1 MQGSQN
7 LSKLILLIISIISIN
22 ACTTQRIHPTHGTAG
37 DQIQSEM
44 QRAIASNTTPP
55 IKTVRVPHSVSNALL
70 PSVSDNY
77 IRATEPPVRRFDV
90 AADKIQA
97 KAFFM
102 SLVNGTSYN
111 IVVNPDVT
119 GTISLDLKNVTIPE
133 TLEAVRDVY
142 GYQFKRTSYGYEV
155 LPQELETRIY
165 AINYLDVKR
174 KGTSLTQV
182 KSGQISD
189 NVSGFTTGSGSTTT
203 STPTQAPGTG
213 GFSSPQ
219 AAPSGSSID
228 TTSETNF
235 WHDLEL
241 SLKQILN
248 NQAGHTVVVNAQAG
262 VVIVHAFP
270 PELRQIGRYLDRLQ
284 NSLTRQV
291 IIDAKILEIDLND
304 QFQAGIDWNLFGKV
318 SLTNGGIGQTAN
330 SIAFPNTAIK
340 PLDTLVIAD
349 GVSSGANNAIFTL
362 NINGD
367 FGALINLLQTQG
379 NVQVLSSPRISTM
392 NNQKAI
398 IKVGQDEFFVTGVTS
413 NNIVTGSATVP
424 SQSISLT
431 PFFSG
436 VTLDVTPQIGSDGT
450 IILHIHPSVSLVVDQ
465 TKNIVLGNGGT
476 GTAASNTYTLPLALS
491 TIRES
496 DNIVRAKN
504 GQTVVIGGLMQNT
517 MTEDIASVPIIS
529 KLPGI
534 GPFFRRTVQLAKKTE
549 LVLLLRP
556 VIVDKP
562 RTRRYLEEEDRTVR
576 NMNVGFHSGGLPN
589 IFGNEAEERTT
600 HQGVM
605 KN

>member
-1 MQGSQN
+1 MQGCKN
-7 LSKLILLIISIISIN
+7 ILRFIFLTISIVGLC
-22 ACTTQRIHPTHGTAG
+22 ACTTKKIHPTHGTVG
-37 DQIQSEM
+37 DQIQADM
-44 QRAIASNTTPP
+44 RQAIASNKTP
-55 IKTVRVPHSVSNALL
+55 VRRPVHVPHSVSDALL
-70 PSVSDNY
+70 PSVASNLTNT
-77 IRATEPPVRRFDV
+77 TEAPMKRFDV

-97 KAFFM
+97 KDFFM
-102 SLVNGTSYN
+102 SLVDGTSYN
-111 IVVNPDVT
+111 IVVNPNVS
-119 GTISLDLKNVTIPE
+119 GTISLTLRNVTIPE

-142 GYQFKRTSYGYEV
+142 GYQFRRTSYGYEV
-155 LPQELETRIY
+155 LPQQLETRIY
-165 AINYLDVKR
+165 TVNYLDVKR

-189 NVSGFTTGSGSTTT
+189 SVSGFTTGSAGTS
-203 STPTQAPGTG
+203 STPSQPTG

-219 AAPSGSSID
+219 SAPSGSSID
-228 TTSETNF
+228 TSSETNF
-235 WHDLEL
+235 WHDLEA
-241 SLKQILN
+241 SLKEIIG
-248 NQAGHTVVVNAQAG
+248 NQTGSSVVVNAQAG
-262 VVIVHAFP
+262 VVIAHAFP
-270 PELRQIGRYLDRLQ
+270 PQLRQIAHYLERIQ
-284 NSLTRQV
+284 SSLTRQV

-304 QFQAGIDWNLFGKV
+304 QFQSGIDWNLFGKV
-318 SLTNGGIGQTAN
+318 SFGNGGIAQTSNAT
-330 SIAFPNTAIK
+330 AFPNTNIQ
-340 PLDTLVIAD
+340 PLDTLVVAN
-349 GVSSGANNAIFTL
+349 GASTGSNNAIFTL

-379 NVQVLSSPRISTM
+379 NVQVLSSPRISTI

-398 IKVGQDEFFVTGVTS
+398 IKVGQDEFFVTGVTT

-424 SQSISLT
+424 SQSVSLT

-436 VTLDVTPQIGSDGT
+436 VTLDVTPQISSDDS

-476 GTAASNTYTLPLALS
+476 GTAASNTFTLPLALS

-517 MTEDIASVPIIS
+517 MTEEVAAVPIVS

-534 GPFFRRTVQLAKKTE
+534 GPFFRRTTQLSKKTE

-556 VIVDKP
+556 IIVDKP
-562 RTRRYLEEEDRTVR
+562 RERKYLEETDRTIQ
-576 NMNVGFHSGGLPN
+576 NMNRGFHSGSLPQV
-589 IFGNEAEERTT
+589 FGNEGEQYIGR
-600 HQGVM
+600 GGM

>member
-1 MQGSQN
+1 MTQGWRS
-7 LSKLILLIISIISIN
+7 LFRFILLTISAAMVSSC
-22 ACTTQRIHPTHGTAG
+22 ATKTIHPRHGTVG
-37 DQIQSEM
+37 DQM
-44 QRAIASNTTPP
+44 QTDLQQALASNQKLTKKP
-55 IKTVRVPHSVSNALL
+55 VPVPSAVSNALL
-70 PSVSDNY
+70 PSVAANLSGTT
-77 IRATEPPVRRFDV
+77 RPLLKRFDV
-90 AADKIQA
+90 AANKIQA
-97 KAFFM
+97 KTFFM
-102 SLVNGTSYN
+102 SLVNDTSYN
-111 IVVNPDVT
+111 IVVNPNVT

-142 GYQFKRTSYGYEV
+142 GYQFHRTSYGYEV
-155 LPQELETRIY
+155 LPPELETRIY

-189 NVSGFTTGSGSTTT
+189 NVSGFTTGASGTTGSTLPQ
-203 STPTQAPGTG
+203 S

-219 AAPSGSSID
+219 SAPSGSSID

-235 WHDLEL
+235 WHDLETT
-241 SLKQILN
+241 LKQVIG
-248 NQAGHTVVVNAQAG
+248 NQPGHSVVVNSQAG
-262 VVIVHAFP
+262 VVIVHALP
-270 PELRQIGRYLDRLQ
+270 TELQQVARYLDRIQ
-284 NSLTRQV
+284 SSLTRQV

-318 SLTNGGIGQTAN
+318 AFGNGGIAQTSNAT
-330 SIAFPNTAIK
+330 AFPNTKIQ
-340 PLDTLVIAD
+340 PLDTLVVAN
-349 GVSSGANNAIFTL
+349 GASTGTNNAIFTL

-379 NVQVLSSPRISTM
+379 NVQVLSSPRISTI

-398 IKVGQDEFFVTGVTS
+398 IKVGQDEFFVTGVTT

-436 VTLDVTPQIGSDGT
+436 VTLDVTPQISNDGS

-476 GTAASNTYTLPLALS
+476 GTAASNTFTLPLALS

-496 DNIVRAKN
+496 DNVVRARN

-517 MTEDIASVPIIS
+517 MTEEIAAIPIVS

-534 GPFFRRTVQLAKKTE
+534 GPFFRRTQQISKKTE

-556 VIVDKP
+556 IIVD
-562 RTRRYLEEEDRTVR
+562 RTGEHAYLKETDRTFQ
-576 NMNVGFHSGGLPN
+576 NMNRGFHAGSLPQV
-589 IFGNEAEERTT
+589 FGNEAEKSTD
-600 HQGVM
+600 
-605 KN
+605 

>member
-1 MQGSQN
+1 MSQGWRSLVN
-7 LSKLILLIISIISIN
+7 LIILISSAAIVT
-22 ACTTQRIHPTHGTAG
+22 ACATKTIHAKHGTVG
-37 DQIQSEM
+37 DQIQADVH
-44 QRAIASNTTPP
+44 QALADNKGLTP
-55 IKTVRVPHSVSNALL
+55 KSVHVPSTVSNALL
-70 PSVSDNY
+70 PPMSASASGVVQ
-77 IRATEPPVRRFDV
+77 PPLKRFDV
-90 AADKIQA
+90 TADKIPA
-97 KAFFM
+97 KTFFM

-119 GTISLDLKNVTIPE
+119 GTISLDLKNVTIAE

-142 GYQFKRTSYGYEV
+142 GYQFHRTSYGYEV
-155 LPQELETRIY
+155 LPPELETRIY
-165 AINYLDVKR
+165 TINYLDVKR

-189 NVSGFTTGSGSTTT
+189 NVSGFSTGGSGTS
-203 STPTQAPGTG
+203 STPTAPTG
-213 GFSSPQ
+213 FTSPQ

-228 TTSETNF
+228 TSSETNF
-235 WHDLEL
+235 WHDLE
-241 SLKQILN
+241 STLKQIIGT
-248 NQAGHTVVVNAQAG
+248 QSGHSVVVNSQAG

-270 PELRQIGRYLDRLQ
+270 PELRQVARYLDRIQ
-284 NSLTRQV
+284 SSLTRQV
-291 IIDAKILEIDLND
+291 IIDAKILEIDLSD
-304 QFQAGIDWNLFGKV
+304 QFQAGIDWNMLGQV
-318 SLTNGGIGQTAN
+318 ALGNGGIAQTSNAT
-330 SIAFPNTAIK
+330 AFPNTNIQ
-340 PLDTLVIAD
+340 PLDTLVVAN
-349 GVSSGANNAIFTL
+349 GASTGTNNAIFTL

-379 NVQVLSSPRISTM
+379 NVQVLSSPRISTI

-398 IKVGQDEFFVTGVTS
+398 IKVGQDEFFVTGVTT

-424 SQSISLT
+424 SQSVSLT

-436 VTLDVTPQIGSDGT
+436 VTLDVTPQISSDGS

-476 GTAASNTYTLPLALS
+476 GTAASNTFTLPLALS

-517 MTEDIASVPIIS
+517 MSEGVAAIPIVS

-534 GPFFRRTVQLAKKTE
+534 GPFFRRTQQIAKKTE

-556 VIVDKP
+556 IVVDRQGERK
-562 RTRRYLEEEDRTVR
+562 YLEDTDRTVK
-576 NMNVGFHSGGLPN
+576 NMNIGFHEGGLPH
-589 IFGNEAEERTT
+589 IFGNEAE
-600 HQGVM
+600 
-605 KN
+605 KSDN

>member
-1 MQGSQN
+1 MQGNKS
-7 LSKLILLIISIISIN
+7 LLKLTILIMSIISLS
-22 ACTTQRIHPTHGTAG
+22 ACTTKRIHPTHGTAG
-37 DQIQSEM
+37 DQIQADM
-44 QRAIASNTTPP
+44 QRAIASNSTPP
-55 IKTVRVPHSVSNALL
+55 IKTVHVPHSISNALL
-70 PSVSDNY
+70 PSVSDNFS
-77 IRATEPPVRRFDV
+77 RPTQTVERRFDV
-90 AADKIQA
+90 SADKIQA

-102 SLVNGTSYN
+102 SLVNGTPYN

-119 GTISLDLKNVTIPE
+119 GTISLNLKNVTISE

-165 AINYLDVKR
+165 AVNYLDIKR
-174 KGTSLTQV
+174 KGKSLTQV

-189 NVSGFTTGSGSTTT
+189 NVSGFSTGSGTTGT
-203 STPTQAPGTG
+203 STPTAPAGG
-213 GFSSPQ
+213 GFASPQ
-219 AAPSGSSID
+219 SAPSGSSID

-248 NQAGHTVVVNAQAG
+248 NQPGHTVVVNAQAG
-262 VVIVHAFP
+262 VVVVHAFQ
-270 PELRQIGRYLDRLQ
+270 PELRQIGRYLDQLQ
-284 NSLTRQV
+284 TSLTRQV

-318 SLTNGGIGQTAN
+318 SLTNGGIGQTSNA
-330 SIAFPNTAIK
+330 IAFPNTNIEA
-340 PLDTLVIAD
+340 LDTLVVAN

-413 NNIVTGSATVP
+413 NNIVTVSATVP

-436 VTLDVTPQIGSDGT
+436 VTLDVTPQIANDGT
-450 IILHIHPSVSLVVDQ
+450 ITLHIHPSVSLVVDQ

-496 DNIVRAKN
+496 DNIVRARN
-504 GQTVVIGGLMQNT
+504 GQMVVIGGLMQNT
-517 MTEDIASVPIIS
+517 MTEEIAAIPVVS

-534 GPFFRRTVQLAKKTE
+534 GPFFRRTVQLAKKSE

-556 VIVDKP
+556 IIVVLLEMKFHHTLTHLEDLTSPPKHRCHLYAKP
-562 RTRRYLEEEDRTVR
+562 NNENDVR
-576 NMNVGFHSGGLPN
+576 K
-589 IFGNEAEERTT
+589 I
-600 HQGVM
+600 QGSFALIQD
-605 KN
+605 

>member
-1 MQGSQN
+1 MGIPAMQGWKN
-7 LSKLILLIISIISIN
+7 VVRFILFAIAIIMMA
-22 ACTTQRIHPTHGTAG
+22 ACATKTIHPKHGTVG
-37 DQIQSEM
+37 DQM
-44 QRAIASNTTPP
+44 QADLQKAVASNQTVTKKPLP
-55 IKTVRVPHSVSNALL
+55 IPASVSNALL
-70 PSVSDNY
+70 PSV
-77 IRATEPPVRRFDV
+77 ATPSAAHPPMRRFDV

-102 SLVNGTSYN
+102 SLVDGTSYN

-142 GYQFKRTSYGYEV
+142 GYQFRRTSYGYEV

-165 AINYLDVKR
+165 TVNYLDIKR
-174 KGTSLTQV
+174 KGSSLTQV

-189 NVSGFTTGSGSTTT
+189 SVSGFSTGTTTTTGT
-203 STPTQAPGTG
+203 TPTPQP

-219 AAPSGSSID
+219 SAPSGSSID

-235 WHDLEL
+235 WHDLE
-241 SLKQILN
+241 STLKQIIG
-248 NQAGHTVVVNAQAG
+248 NQAGHSVVVNAQAG

-270 PELRQIGRYLDRLQ
+270 PELQQVARYLDRIQ
-284 NSLTRQV
+284 SSLTRQV
-291 IIDAKILEIDLND
+291 IIDAKILEIDLSD
-304 QFQAGIDWNLFGKV
+304 QFQAGIDWNLLGKV
-318 SLTNGGIGQTAN
+318 AFGNGGIGQTSNAT
-330 SIAFPNTAIK
+330 AFPNTNIQ
-340 PLDTLVIAD
+340 PLDTLVVAN
-349 GVSSGANNAIFTL
+349 GVSTGNNNAIFTL
-362 NINGD
+362 NINGN

-379 NVQVLSSPRISTM
+379 NVQVLSSPRISTI

-398 IKVGQDEFFVTGVTS
+398 IKVGQDEFFVTGVST

-424 SQSISLT
+424 SQSVNLT

-436 VTLDVTPQIGSDGT
+436 VTLDVTPQISNDNS

-476 GTAASNTYTLPLALS
+476 GTAASNTFTLPLALS

-517 MTEDIASVPIIS
+517 MTEEIAAVPVLS

-534 GPFFRRTVQLAKKTE
+534 GPFFRRTQQISKKTE

-556 VIVDKP
+556 IIVDRP
-562 RTRRYLEEEDRTVR
+562 REHKYLEETDHVFQ
-576 NMNVGFHSGGLPN
+576 NMNRGFHSGSLPQV
-589 IFGNEAEERTT
+589 FGNEAERS
-600 HQGVM
+600 G
-605 KN
+605 

>member
-1 MQGSQN
+1 MQGWNSV
-7 LSKLILLIISIISIN
+7 LKCILLIISIVTIS
-22 ACTTQRIHPTHGTAG
+22 ACTTKRIHATHGTAG
-37 DQIQSEM
+37 DEIQSTM
-44 QRAIASNTTPP
+44 VRAIASN
-55 IKTVRVPHSVSNALL
+55 KTASSRKVRVPHSVSDALL
-70 PSVSDNY
+70 PSVAENLTHT
-77 IRATEPPVRRFDV
+77 TESPMRRFDV
-90 AADKIQA
+90 SADKIQA

-119 GTISLDLKNVTIPE
+119 GTVSLSLKNVTIPE

-142 GYQFKRTSYGYEV
+142 GYQFHRTSYGYEV
-155 LPQELETRIY
+155 LPQQLETRIY
-165 AINYLDVKR
+165 AVNYLDVKR

-189 NVSGFTTGSGSTTT
+189 NVSGFTTGSGGSSTA
-203 STPTQAPGTG
+203 PTAPT

-219 AAPSGSSID
+219 SAPSGSSID

-235 WHDLEL
+235 WKDLEL
-241 SLKQILN
+241 SLKQILST
-248 NQAGHTVVVNAQAG
+248 QPGHSVVVNAQAG

-291 IIDAKILEIDLND
+291 IIDAKILEIDLNN

-349 GVSSGANNAIFTL
+349 GVSSGTNNAIFTL

-436 VTLDVTPQIGSDGT
+436 VTLDVTPQISSDGT

-496 DNIVRAKN
+496 DNIVRARN

-517 MTEDIASVPIIS
+517 MTEDIAAIPIIS

-556 VIVDKP
+556 IIVDKP
-562 RTRRYLEEEDRTVR
+562 RTRRYLEEEDRTVQ
-576 NMNVGFHSGGLPN
+576 NMNVGFHSGGLTN
-589 IFGNEAEERTT
+589 IFGNEAEDYRS
-600 HQGVM
+600 HGVM
-605 KN
+605 KE

>member
-1 MQGSQN
+1 MMQGWRS
-7 LSKLILLIISIISIN
+7 LFRIILLTGTVIVS
-22 ACTTQRIHPTHGTAG
+22 ACATKTIHPKHGTVG
-37 DQIQSEM
+37 DQM
-44 QRAIASNTTPP
+44 QADLQQALVSNQQRTKNSAP
-55 IKTVRVPHSVSNALL
+55 VPSAVSNALL
-70 PSVSDNY
+70 PPV
-77 IRATEPPVRRFDV
+77 ATNFSGRIQSPLKRFDI
-90 AADKIQA
+90 AANKMQA

-111 IVVNPDVT
+111 IVINPDVT

-133 TLEAVRDVY
+133 TLEAVRDAY
-142 GYQFKRTSYGYEV
+142 GYQFHRTSYGYEV
-155 LPQELETRIY
+155 LPAELETRIY

-189 NVSGFTTGSGSTTT
+189 NVSGFNTGTSGTTIAN
-203 STPTQAPGTG
+203 PNPFQQP

-219 AAPSGSSID
+219 TAPSGSSID
-228 TTSETNF
+228 TSSETNF
-235 WHDLEL
+235 WHDLEAT
-241 SLKQILN
+241 LKQVIG
-248 NQAGHTVVVNAQAG
+248 NQPGHSVVVNAQAG
-262 VVIVHAFP
+262 VVIVHALP
-270 PELRQIGRYLDRLQ
+270 AELRQVARYLDRIQ
-284 NSLTRQV
+284 SSLTRQV

-318 SLTNGGIGQTAN
+318 AFGNGGVAQTSNAT
-330 SIAFPNTAIK
+330 AFPNTQIQ
-340 PLDTLVIAD
+340 PLDTLVVAN
-349 GVSSGANNAIFTL
+349 GTSTGTNNAIFTL

-379 NVQVLSSPRISTM
+379 NVQVLSSPRISTI

-398 IKVGQDEFFVTGVTS
+398 IKVGQDEFFVTGVTT

-424 SQSISLT
+424 SQSVSLT

-436 VTLDVTPQIGSDGT
+436 VTLDVTPQISSDGS

-465 TKNIVLGNGGT
+465 TKNIILGNGGT
-476 GTAASNTYTLPLALS
+476 GSAASNTFTLPLALS

-517 MTEDIASVPIIS
+517 MTEEIAAVPIVS

-534 GPFFRRTVQLAKKTE
+534 GPFFRRTQQVSKKTE

-556 VIVDKP
+556 IIVD
-562 RTRRYLEEEDRTVR
+562 RVGEHEYLKDTDRTFQ
-576 NMNVGFHSGGLPN
+576 NMNRGFHAGSLPQ
-589 IFGNEAEERTT
+589 IFGNEAEKST
-600 HQGVM
+600 G
-605 KN
+605 

>member
-1 MQGSQN
+1 MGRHMMQGWRS
-7 LSKLILLIISIISIN
+7 LFRFILLTISIVIVS
-22 ACTTQRIHPTHGTAG
+22 ACATKTIHPKQGTVG
-37 DQIQSEM
+37 DQM
-44 QRAIASNTTPP
+44 QADLQQALASNQKLTKIP
-55 IKTVRVPHSVSNALL
+55 VHVPSAVSNALL
-70 PSVSDNY
+70 PPVAANLSGTT
-77 IRATEPPVRRFDV
+77 RLPPKRFDV
-90 AADKIQA
+90 AANKIQA

-142 GYQFKRTSYGYEV
+142 GYQFHRTSYGYEV
-155 LPQELETRIY
+155 LPPELETRIY

-189 NVSGFTTGSGSTTT
+189 NVSGFTTGTSGTTNQ
-203 STPTQAPGTG
+203 TPQP

-219 AAPSGSSID
+219 SAPSGSSID

-235 WHDLEL
+235 WHDLEAT
-241 SLKQILN
+241 LKQVIG
-248 NQAGHTVVVNAQAG
+248 NQPGHSVVVNSQAG

-270 PELRQIGRYLDRLQ
+270 PELQQVARYLDRIQ
-284 NSLTRQV
+284 SSLTRQV

-318 SLTNGGIGQTAN
+318 AFGNGGMGQTSNAT
-330 SIAFPNTAIK
+330 AFPNTNIQ
-340 PLDTLVIAD
+340 PLDTLVVAN
-349 GVSSGANNAIFTL
+349 GASTGTNNAIFTL

-379 NVQVLSSPRISTM
+379 NVQVLSSPRISTI

-398 IKVGQDEFFVTGVTS
+398 IKVGQDEFFVTGVTT

-424 SQSISLT
+424 SQSVSLT

-436 VTLDVTPQIGSDGT
+436 VTLDVTPQISGDGS

-476 GTAASNTYTLPLALS
+476 GTAASNTFTLPLALS

-496 DNIVRAKN
+496 DNIVRARN

-517 MTEDIASVPIIS
+517 MTEEVAAVPIVS

-534 GPFFRRTVQLAKKTE
+534 GPFFRRTQQISKKTE

-556 VIVDKP
+556 IIVDRAGEHK
-562 RTRRYLEEEDRTVR
+562 YLEDTDRTFK
-576 NMNVGFHSGGLPN
+576 NMNRGFHEGSLPQV
-589 IFGNEAEERTT
+589 FGNEAEKST
-600 HQGVM
+600 G
-605 KN
+605 

>member
-1 MQGSQN
+1 MILGWKPF
-7 LSKLILLIISIISIN
+7 LRWILLIISMLIIS
-22 ACTTQRIHPTHGTAG
+22 ACTTKTIHPTHGTVG
-37 DQIQSEM
+37 DQIQADM
-44 QRAIASNTTPP
+44 QQAIASN
-55 IKTVRVPHSVSNALL
+55 KTVIKRPVHVPSSVNNALL
-70 PSVSDNY
+70 PSVTSNLS
-77 IRATEPPVRRFDV
+77 TTPVPEPLKRFDV
-90 AADKIQA
+90 AADKVQA
-97 KAFFM
+97 KVFFM

-119 GTISLDLKNVTIPE
+119 GLISLDLKNVTIPE

-142 GYQFKRTSYGYEV
+142 GYQFHRTSYGYEI

-165 AINYLDVKR
+165 TINYLDVKR
-174 KGTSLTQV
+174 KGKSLTQV

-189 NVSGFTTGSGSTTT
+189 NVGSFTTGSAGSTTMPTTPAPTGFT
-203 STPTQAPGTG
+203 SPD
-213 GFSSPQ
+213 S
-219 AAPSGSSID
+219 APSGSSID
-228 TTSETNF
+228 TSSESNF
-235 WHDLEL
+235 WHDIET
-241 SLKQILN
+241 SLKQIIG
-248 NQAGHTVVVNAQAG
+248 NQTGHSVVVNAQAG

-270 PELRQIGRYLDRLQ
+270 PELQQVGRFLERIQ
-284 NSLTRQV
+284 TSLTRQV

-304 QFQAGIDWNLFGKV
+304 QFQAGIDWNLIGKV
-318 SLTNGGIGQTAN
+318 AFNDGGIGQTSNAT
-330 SIAFPNTAIK
+330 AFPNTNIQ

-349 GVSSGANNAIFTL
+349 GVSTGTNNAIFTL

-379 NVQVLSSPRISTM
+379 NVQVLSSPRISTI

-436 VTLDVTPQIGSDGT
+436 VTLDVTPQISSEGN

-496 DNIVRAKN
+496 DNVVRAKN

-517 MTEDIASVPIIS
+517 MTESIAAVPVVS
-529 KLPGI
+529 KLPGV
-534 GPFFRRTVQLAKKTE
+534 GPFFRRTQQISKKSE

-556 VIVDKP
+556 IIVEKHS
-562 RTRRYLEEEDRTVR
+562 THKYLVAEDRTVQ
-576 NMNVGFHSGGLPN
+576 NMNRGFHSGSLPE
-589 IFGNEAEERTT
+589 IFGNEAEKYPTR
-600 HQGVM
+600 QRVM
-605 KN
+605 KE

>member
-1 MQGSQN
+1 MQGSKKN
-7 LSKLILLIISIISIN
+7 LTKYILLLIMIISIC
-22 ACTTQRIHPTHGTAG
+22 ACTTKRVHPTHGTVG
-37 DQIQSEM
+37 DQIQAEM
-44 QRAIASNTTPP
+44 IDAINSNKTPP
-55 IKTVRVPHSVSNALL
+55 VKTVRVPHSISNALL
-70 PSVSDNY
+70 PSVSDNLA
-77 IRATEPPVRRFDV
+77 RSTEPPVRRFDV
-90 AADKIQA
+90 SADKITA

-142 GYQFKRTSYGYEV
+142 GYQFKRTSYGYEI
-155 LPQELETRIY
+155 LPQELETRIF
-165 AINYLDVKR
+165 AVNYLDVKR
-174 KGTSLTQV
+174 KGQSLTQV

-189 NVSGFTTGSGSTTT
+189 VV
-203 STPTQAPGTG
+203 G
-213 GFSSPQ
+213 GFSTGGSTSSSTPVAPPTQGGFTAPQ
-219 AAPSGSSID
+219 SAPSGSSID
-228 TTSETNF
+228 TSSETNF

-248 NQAGHTVVVNAQAG
+248 NQPGHTVVVNAQAG
-262 VVIVHAFP
+262 VVIVHAFQ
-270 PELRQIGRYLDRLQ
+270 PELHQIGRYLDRLQ

-291 IIDAKILEIDLND
+291 IIDAKILEINLND

-330 SIAFPNTAIK
+330 AIAFPNTNIQ

-349 GVSSGANNAIFTL
+349 GASTGSNNAIFTL

-424 SQSISLT
+424 SQSINLT

-517 MTEDIASVPIIS
+517 MTEEIAAVPIVS

-534 GPFFRRTVQLAKKTE
+534 GPFFRRTIQLARKTE
-549 LVLLLRP
+549 LVLLLKP
-556 VIVDKP
+556 TIVDKP
-562 RTRRYLEEEDRTVR
+562 RTRKYLEDEDRTVR
-576 NMNVGFHSGGLPN
+576 NMNLGFHSGSLLKV
-589 IFGNEAEERTT
+589 FGNEGEDYSN
-600 HQGVM
+600 QGVM

>member
-1 MQGSQN
+1 MSVMQGWN
-7 LSKLILLIISIISIN
+7 HVFKFTLLTISIVIIS
-22 ACTTQRIHPTHGTAG
+22 ACTTKRIHPIHGTVG
-37 DQIQSEM
+37 DQIQTDM
-44 QRAIASNTTPP
+44 QQAIASNKTATK
-55 IKTVRVPHSVSNALL
+55 KTVRIPSSVSNALL
-70 PSVSDNY
+70 PSVAENLSNT
-77 IRATEPPVRRFDV
+77 TESPMRRFDV

-97 KAFFM
+97 KTFFM

-133 TLEAVRDVY
+133 TLEAVHDVY
-142 GYQFKRTSYGYEV
+142 GYQFRRTSYGYEV

-165 AINYLDVKR
+165 TINYLDVKR

-189 NVSGFTTGSGSTTT
+189 NVSGFTTGSTNTTT
-203 STPTQAPGTG
+203 PVQPQPS

-219 AAPSGSSID
+219 SAPSGSSID
-228 TTSETNF
+228 TSSETNF
-235 WHDLEL
+235 WHDLES
-241 SLKQILN
+241 SLKQIIG
-248 NQAGHTVVVNAQAG
+248 NQAGHSVVVNAQAG

-270 PELRQIGRYLDRLQ
+270 PELHQVARYIERIQ
-284 NSLTRQV
+284 SSLTRQV
-291 IIDAKILEIDLND
+291 IIDAKILEINLND

-318 SLTNGGIGQTAN
+318 SLTNGGIGQTSNAL
-330 SIAFPNTAIK
+330 AFPNTNIQ
-340 PLDTLVIAD
+340 PLDTLVVAN
-349 GVSSGANNAIFTL
+349 GASTGTNNAIFTL

-379 NVQVLSSPRISTM
+379 NVQVLSSPRISTI

-398 IKVGQDEFFVTGVTS
+398 IKVGQDEFFVTGVTTD
-413 NNIVTGSATVP
+413 NIITGSSTIP
-424 SQSISLT
+424 SQSVSLT

-436 VTLDVTPQIGSDGT
+436 VTLDVTPQISSDGS

-517 MTEDIASVPIIS
+517 MTEEIAAVPIVS

-534 GPFFRRTVQLAKKTE
+534 GPFFRRTQQLSKKTE

-556 VIVDKP
+556 IIVDKP
-562 RTRRYLEEEDRTVR
+562 RERRYMEETDRTIQ
-576 NMNVGFHSGGLPN
+576 NMNRGFHSGGLPHV
-589 IFGNEAEERTT
+589 FGNEAEQYGE
-600 HQGVM
+600 QGIM
-605 KN
+605 KE